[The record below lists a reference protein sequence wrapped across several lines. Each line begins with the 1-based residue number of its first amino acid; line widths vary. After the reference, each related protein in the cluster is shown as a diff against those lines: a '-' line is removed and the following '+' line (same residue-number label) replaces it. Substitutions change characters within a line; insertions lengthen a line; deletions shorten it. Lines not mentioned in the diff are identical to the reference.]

1 MQYLTQ
7 ISLHWFV
14 LFFSEDL
21 PDGVEFEVV
30 GDIEK
35 LKEDQK
41 KEKEEGDKAANGT
54 TNGADKNGHS
64 KEKTDTG
71 KFFPFGSN

>member
-1 MQYLTQ
+1 MTLICFIY
-7 ISLHWFV
+7 
-14 LFFSEDL
+14 FSEDL

-41 KEKEEGDKAANGT
+41 KEKEDGDKAANGT
-54 TNGADKNGHS
+54 ANGADKNGHS

-71 KFFPFGSN
+71 KFFLLT

>member
-1 MQYLTQ
+1 MHYAVSKPNITF
-7 ISLHWFV
+7 IY
-14 LFFSEDL
+14 FSDDL

-41 KEKEEGDKAANGT
+41 KEKDDGDKAANGT

-64 KEKTDTG
+64 KEKTETG
-71 KFFPFGSN
+71 KFFPLA

>member
-1 MQYLTQ
+1 MHYGVSNPNITTL
-7 ISLHWFV
+7 ISFY
-14 LFFSEDL
+14 FSEDL

-41 KEKEEGDKAANGT
+41 KEKEDGDKAANGT

-71 KFFPFGSN
+71 KFFLLT